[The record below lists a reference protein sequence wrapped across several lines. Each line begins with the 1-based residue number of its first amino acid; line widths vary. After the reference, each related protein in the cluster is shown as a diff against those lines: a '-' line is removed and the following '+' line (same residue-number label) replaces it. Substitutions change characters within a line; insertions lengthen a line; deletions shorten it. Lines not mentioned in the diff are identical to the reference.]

1 MEFQLPS
8 YVLYCLNTLE
18 SYGFEA
24 WCVGGA
30 VRDHIMGKTPFDYDI
45 TTNARPEI
53 IMEIFPTTVPTGL
66 QHGTVTVVT
75 NGGNIEITTYRAD
88 GEYTDHRSPDTVVFQ
103 ETVDKDLS
111 RRDFTMNAICYNPKN
126 GFYDP
131 ENGIEDIKNG
141 IIRAIGN
148 PERRFTEDA
157 LRIMRA
163 FRFSA
168 QLGFAIEKNTET
180 AAISLCGLLKDIS
193 VERILAEL
201 KRALSGNFVQNT
213 QPLLKSGAF
222 DHLGFK
228 FERFPQHFEAFP
240 EDFDIRF
247 ACLCHI
253 SGVEPE
259 TILKN
264 LKSDN
269 ITIINAKCYYW
280 LLNQILPTTKAEIK
294 MLLKKVTLPSY
305 LEVIF
310 EIYSLSG
317 VNTKKQSAYLK
328 EIVDNKEPY
337 LLNMLDIRGIDI
349 MGLGFYGREISEKLE
364 YLLDEVIKDPSLNQ
378 KAKLIE
384 KLK

>member
-18 SYGFEA
+18 SHGFEA

-30 VRDHIMGKTPFDYDI
+30 VRDHIMGKRPFDYDI
-45 TTNARPEI
+45 TTNARPEKI
-53 IMEIFPTTVPTGL
+53 IEIFPKTVPTGL

-75 NGGNIEITTYRAD
+75 DGGNVEITTYRAD
-88 GEYTDHRSPDTVVFQ
+88 GEYSDHRTPDSVVFQ

-111 RRDFTMNAICYNPKN
+111 RRDFTMNAICYNPKK

-148 PERRFTEDA
+148 PVRRFSEDA

-168 QLGFAIEKNTET
+168 QLGFTIEENTAK
-180 AAISLCGLLKDIS
+180 AAVSLRVLLKDIS

-201 KRALSGNFVQNT
+201 KRALSAKFATNT
-213 QPLLKSGAF
+213 APLLKSGAF
-222 DHLGFK
+222 KYLGFN
-228 FERFPQHFEAFP
+228 FVDFPQHFERFP

-253 SGVEPE
+253 SGVDPE
-259 TILKN
+259 VVLKN
-264 LKSDN
+264 MKSDN
-269 ITIINAKCYYW
+269 ITVINTKWYYW
-280 LLNQILPTTKAEIK
+280 LLNQPMPTSKPEIK

-317 VNTKKQSAYLK
+317 VNTQKQSVFLK
-328 EIVDNKEPY
+328 EIIENKEPY
-337 LLNMLDIRGIDI
+337 LLSMLDIRGIDI
-349 MGLGFYGREISEKLE
+349 IELGFFGKGISEKLE
-364 YLLDEVIKDPSLNQ
+364 YLLDEVIKDPTLNQ
-378 KAKLIE
+378 KDKLIE